1 LKGGERMENLK
12 ELRLDRGMTQ
22 VDVAKAVGVSLSAY
36 VLWERGVMNPTQE
49 NLEKLKDV
57 LGIK

>member
-1 LKGGERMENLK
+1 MENLK

-49 NLEKLKDV
+49 NLEKLKNV

>member
-1 LKGGERMENLK
+1 MENLK

-36 VLWERGVMNPTQE
+36 VLWERDVMNPTQE
-49 NLEKLKDV
+49 NLEKLKNV